1 MYSMKTI
8 AFKITGMHCA
18 SCAVKNEK
26 SLKKI
31 DGVISAVVNY
41 ALNSATVEYDE
52 SRTQEMQ
59 LHKAIQKNGY
69 SVEMDHADHQTHIG
83 EHQHPA
89 GTDAVKKTKI
99 KALIAII
106 LALPTLIIAMARLTF
121 GPEILGE
128 PLSMWVES
136 LLGTITV
143 IGIGWEFHRGM
154 VKQALHA
161 SANMDTLISVGTLA
175 AVIFSWW
182 NVIIGAE
189 TRYFET
195 GAVIAA
201 LILLGKFF
209 EARSRG
215 QASEAIEKLLKLG
228 AKTARR
234 IMNGVVEDI
243 PIEEVKIGDIL
254 LVKPG
259 EKIPTDGVVVS
270 GESAIDE
277 SMLTGESVPVD
288 KKTGDQVFGATVNTS
303 GALTIKAV
311 KIGNETVLAQIVKMV
326 SDAQTQKAPIQ
337 KLADSISGIFV
348 PIVIAL
354 AVITGVAWYVISGSI
369 EPALVNAVA
378 VLVIACPCA
387 LGLATPTAIMV
398 GTGRGAGLGILIKN
412 GESLERAKHIHAVI
426 FDKTGTLT
434 VGRPVVTDII
444 VVSQH
449 LSIIKGEVGEGI
461 LQTSPQPSPSLGE
474 EALLQI
480 AASVESLSEHPL
492 AQAVVNKAK
501 EMAIDTVSAQNF
513 QAISGKGVQAE
524 VEGKRVLI
532 GTMAFMS
539 DNGIDTKSIESQ
551 KSLLESQAKT
561 VFIVAVDSAVIGL
574 IAVADTIKEDAK
586 EAVEMLKKMRID
598 PIMIT
603 GDNKKTAEAIANQLG
618 ITNVRAEVLPQDKAR
633 EVKALQEQGKKV
645 AFVGDGINDA
655 PALVQADLGIAMGTG
670 TDIAIE
676 AGNIVLV
683 KGDPRKAVEA
693 LRLAHATFRGIQQN
707 LFWAFV
713 YNIIGIPLAALG
725 FLNPI
730 IAGGAMAFSSVSV
743 VLNSLRLKRVK
754 L

>member
-1 MYSMKTI
+1 MKTI
-8 AFKITGMHCA
+8 TFKITGMHCA
-18 SCAVKNEK
+18 SCAIKNEK

-31 DGVISAVVNY
+31 EGVMSAVVNY

-52 SRTQEMQ
+52 LRVQEMQ
-59 LHKAIQKNGY
+59 IHKAIQKNGY
-69 SVEMDHADHQTHIG
+69 TVEMDHADHNETTGGHHHLSG
-83 EHQHPA
+83 A
-89 GTDAVKKTKI
+89 DDVKKTKI
-99 KALIAII
+99 KALIAIM
-106 LALPTLIIAMARLTF
+106 LALPTLIIAMGKLTF

-128 PLSMWVES
+128 PLSMWIES

-143 IGIGWEFHRGM
+143 IVIGWQFHRGM

-161 SANMDTLISVGTLA
+161 SANMDTLISVGTLS

-182 NVIIGAE
+182 NVVIGAE

-234 IMNGVVEDI
+234 IMNGVEEDI

-259 EKIPTDGVVVS
+259 EKIPTDSVVVS

-288 KKTGDQVFGATVNTS
+288 KKIDDQVFGATVNTN

-348 PIVIAL
+348 PVVIVL
-354 AVITGVAWYVISGSI
+354 AIITGIVWYVISGSI

-412 GESLERAKHIHAVI
+412 GESLERAKRIDAVM

-434 VGRPVVTDII
+434 VGKPVVTDII
-444 VVSQH
+444 FVETSRGDVSDETRQRH
-449 LSIIKGEVGEGI
+449 VSTERD
-461 LQTSPQPSPSLGE
+461 
-474 EALLQI
+474 LLQI
-480 AASVESLSEHPL
+480 AASVEALSEHPL

-501 EMAIDTVSAQNF
+501 EMSAEIFSAQNF
-513 QAISGKGVQAE
+513 QAISGKGVQA
-524 VEGKRVLI
+524 VVDGKMVLI
-532 GTMAFMS
+532 GTMTFMT
-539 DNGIDTKSIESQ
+539 DNSIDATSIESQ
-551 KSLLESQAKT
+551 KSVLESQAKT
-561 VFIVAVDSAVIGL
+561 VFIVALDSVVIGL

-586 EAVEMLKKMRID
+586 EAVEMLKKMHID
-598 PIMIT
+598 PVMIT
-603 GDNKKTAEAIANQLG
+603 GDNQKTAQAIANQLG